1 MDAKTTIRKGIE
13 LWNAHDRDGY
23 VALLDDGVVFLDQ
36 STGEQLTGREEVGK
50 GFYDVLTE
58 AYPDREVK
66 DPVVFGEGEL
76 VCLQARFVG
85 THTGIWHSPAGDMP
99 PTGKPV
105 DAPYVQVLEVRDG
118 KVMRA
123 WHYYDRLLAL
133 EQEGV
138 VSLDKLFAEPQAA
151 C

>member
-76 VCLQARFVG
+76 VCFQARSVG
-85 THTGIWHSPAGDMP
+85 THTGILHGPAGEIP
-99 PTGKPV
+99 PTGKPFDSPLV
-105 DAPYVQVLEVRDG
+105 FIAEVRDG
-118 KVMRA
+118 KVTRA
-123 WHYYDRLLAL
+123 WQYYDRLLVL
-133 EQEGV
+133 EQWGI
-138 VSLDKLFAEPQAA
+138 VSLDKLFAELQSA
-151 C
+151 